1 MFEIIAALVGA
12 AFTAT
17 VMGTTSAIRGN
28 ANSREV
34 VTRLTVA
41 VENVAS
47 RLEELH
53 IDIKADRKETF
64 GRLNSVEQRVATLEA
79 KNIWD
84 GGDRRKRL

>member
-17 VMGTTSAIRGN
+17 VMGASGAIRGN
-28 ANSREV
+28 TNSREV

-79 KNIWD
+79 KNTWD

>member
-17 VMGTTSAIRGN
+17 VMGASGAIRGN

-64 GRLNSVEQRVATLEA
+64 GRLNSVEQRVTTLEA

-84 GGDRRKRL
+84 GGDRRKRP

>member
-1 MFEIIAALVGA
+1 MFEVIAALVGA
-12 AFTAT
+12 AFTAAI
-17 VMGTTSAIRGN
+17 MGTTGAIRGN
-28 ANSREV
+28 TNSREV

-79 KNIWD
+79 KNTWD

>member
-1 MFEIIAALVGA
+1 MVEIIAALVGA
-12 AFTAT
+12 AFTAA
-17 VMGTTSAIRGN
+17 VMGTSGAIRGN
-28 ANSREV
+28 TNNREV

-53 IDIKADRKETF
+53 VDIKADRKETF

-79 KNIWD
+79 KAAWD
-84 GGDRRKRL
+84 GSDRRDS